1 MKFIHIFGM
10 HHQKGGEVP
19 QHSLKNIQVHDA
31 NKLSRNSQN
40 LANFVDIDPCDKIL
54 EHDGSQV

>member
-1 MKFIHIFGM
+1 M